1 MTRSETKHLWDNDS
15 SGSGLH
21 GVIATFTEF
30 LDIMSIGVLP
40 ASFIESKLL
49 SKLRTQQAVLAPRQ
63 ILLVLKSNFK
73 KEDGRAVPVI
83 DLDYVAVTSREDEE
97 SLKDKLNVN
106 RACLP
111 ESLPNFHVQPELLDQ
126 SGASSDSA
134 NEDIDFHDQELDA
147 WDATEVV
154 RFLRDIDVDAM
165 RTLVRQSGQ
174 DNFDLRRAVREN
186 IAALAQGCE
195 STVKLLLDW
204 FRTDQSR
211 KTKFDAIQDLSVFL
225 DEQIEI
231 EKDLI
236 SDWRGYTE
244 ALIDGDRPAG
254 SDDLL
259 DVNPNMPVDA
269 QSSARNVLRALT
281 GLFRCANM
289 ELSTVEQF
297 LEANSAQVGPKVRQL
312 MLSFSACSQRGFGS
326 VQGVCKSDLDLYAI
340 GSCVSAGQSNRISVH
355 PSGSG
360 YDGGY
365 LALDGQPLDRF
376 QRFKGEKT
384 EAAKQIEKLEGQITY
399 CGFDVESSDLSDSR
413 ITVRARKRKSTVQLT
428 VQISPETSGSS
439 TGSLIEF
446 RTNLHLEKKRRK
458 KWPSAFAEMCLEQG
472 LRSVVCLDQFPSITL
487 LRDQVFSSCD
497 DEEIQDHIQALLRD
511 SETIQERWVKA
522 TNKS

>member
-1 MTRSETKHLWDNDS
+1 MTHPEELLWESDTAGTGN
-15 SGSGLH
+15 H
-21 GVIATFTEF
+21 GVIASITEF
-30 LDIMSIGVLP
+30 LDIMSVGVVP
-40 ASFIESKLL
+40 ASFIQSKLV
-49 SKLRTQQAVLAPRQ
+49 SNMRTQQAVLAPRQ
-63 ILLVLKSNFK
+63 ILLVFKSNFNK
-73 KEDGRAVPVI
+73 LDGRAVPVI
-83 DLDYVAVTSREDEE
+83 DLDYVAVTSVEDGE

-106 RACLP
+106 RTSLP
-111 ESLPNFHVQPELLDQ
+111 ESLPNFHVQPGLLDQ
-126 SGASSDSA
+126 SRALVDSV
-134 NEDIDFHDQELDA
+134 NEKISLHDQESDA

-154 RFLRDIDVDAM
+154 RFLRDLELDSM
-165 RTLVRQSGQ
+165 RILVRQFEQ
-174 DNFDLRRAVREN
+174 TDLDIRGAVREN

-195 STVKLLLDW
+195 STAKSLLNW
-204 FRTDQSR
+204 FRTEQSR
-211 KTKFDAIQDLSVFL
+211 KTKFEAIQDLSVLL
-225 DEQIEI
+225 DEQNEI
-231 EKDLI
+231 ETDTV
-236 SDWRGYTE
+236 SDWRKYTE

-259 DVNPNMPVDA
+259 DVNPNIPMDT
-269 QSSARNVLRALT
+269 QSSARNMLRALT

-289 ELSTVEQF
+289 ELCTVESF
-297 LEANSAQVGPKVRQL
+297 LEVNSAQVGPKVRQL
-312 MLSFSACSQRGFGS
+312 MLSFSACFQRGFGS

-355 PSGSG
+355 SSGSG

-365 LALDGQPLDRF
+365 LALDGKPLDRF
-376 QRFKGEKT
+376 QKFKGEKT

-458 KWPSAFAEMCLEQG
+458 KWPSGFAEMCLEQG
-472 LRSVVCLDQFPSITL
+472 LRSVVCLNQFPNITL

-511 SETIQERWVKA
+511 SETIQNRWIEA
-522 TNKS
+522 NKK

>member
-15 SGSGLH
+15 SGSGLQ
-21 GVIATFTEF
+21 GVVATITEF
-30 LDIMSIGVLP
+30 LDIMSVGVLP
-40 ASFIESKLL
+40 ASFMQSKLV
-49 SKLRTQQAVLAPRQ
+49 SNLRTKPAVLSPRQ
-63 ILLVLKSNFK
+63 ILLVLKSNFNNPGA
-73 KEDGRAVPVI
+73 EAVPVI
-83 DLDYVAVTSREDEE
+83 DLDYVAVTSHEDAE

-106 RACLP
+106 RTSLP
-111 ESLPNFHVQPELLDQ
+111 ELLPNFHVRPDLLDQ
-126 SGASSDSA
+126 SGASDDSE
-134 NEDIDFHDQELDA
+134 NENISLHDQEADA

-165 RTLVRQSGQ
+165 RTLVRQSEQ
-174 DNFDLRRAVREN
+174 DDFDLRMAVREN

-195 STVKLLLDW
+195 STAKSLLDW

-211 KTKFDAIQDLSVFL
+211 KAKFEAIQDLSVLL
-225 DEQIEI
+225 DEQNEI
-231 EKDLI
+231 EKDTI
-236 SDWRGYTE
+236 SDWQEYTE

-259 DVNPNMPVDA
+259 DVNPDLPVDA
-269 QSSARNVLRALT
+269 QSSVRNVLRALT
-281 GLFRCANM
+281 GLFRCANL

-297 LEANSAQVGPKVRQL
+297 LEANSAQVGPKVREL
-312 MLSFSACSQRGFGS
+312 MLSFSSSYQRGFGS

-376 QRFKGEKT
+376 QKFKGEKT
-384 EAAKQIEKLEGQITY
+384 EAAKQIDKLKGQITY
-399 CGFDVESSDLSDSR
+399 CGFDVESSNLSDSR
-413 ITVRARKRKSTVQLT
+413 ITVKARKRKSTVQLT
-428 VQISPETSGSS
+428 VEISHETSDSS
-439 TGSLIEF
+439 TGSLIKF
-446 RTNLHLEKKRRK
+446 STNLHLEKKRRK
-458 KWPSAFAEMCLEQG
+458 KWPSGFAEMCLEQG
-472 LRSVVCLDQFPSITL
+472 LRSVVCLNQFPNITL

-511 SETIQERWVKA
+511 SETIQERWIKA